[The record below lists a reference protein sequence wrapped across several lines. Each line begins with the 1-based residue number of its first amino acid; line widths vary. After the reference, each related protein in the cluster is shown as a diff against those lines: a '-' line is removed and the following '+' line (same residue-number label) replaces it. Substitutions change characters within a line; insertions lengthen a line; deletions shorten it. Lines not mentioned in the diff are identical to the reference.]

1 MSEFT
6 DFVPKGLQSVEPLH
20 FVYPDQEGKTDPD
33 FFSGVAAGFKYQ
45 WLPVTHYTQEYFS
58 YNGDEYDE
66 NFDFRKTVQ
75 DNDDFAYADELSR
88 AKNLGH
94 YNFIKQSL
102 QAIDENR
109 RMFERAGLTSHVVA
123 GVVDPLNIAFFHP
136 VFSKGI
142 RAAWGAKS
150 AFGVAKESAK
160 VGFVFGVGSEAIRA
174 PFDPYNTTQETL
186 VNIAGNTVFSGLLG
200 GGARGVANRYGKLKQ
215 KYANRK
221 NPNKKTDAGLGDSAV
236 REEATTQANDFSKQ
250 FVGPT
255 RLKEET
261 IDRFNI
267 ANKLL
272 PSRRLQIYGYDG
284 YKVPDE
290 IKKLHLDIAHNAS
303 VPVEG
308 APLRSIDSMQNVHN
322 GKGIALEQDLRKI
335 YMNELQ
341 KSDGTGQ
348 VMGIDLVTPYVKA
361 KEKLGKAPQTAYIN
375 SVTGGTKYPSP
386 QEFVDEM
393 IELNILMSD
402 DKWKAK
408 YYPQLPE
415 FKKEAIRKIEAYN
428 QYFDQL
434 AQDTGA
440 FVDRSSAK
448 KMFPALQRRIDDYD
462 LRIELEKDPIF
473 TKILAINRNKLKER
487 LKFAERYEPTRKN
500 YRMPIYY
507 DVVKI
512 NATKENEAKLVNIF
526 EQHFLEQRFVT
537 IWTGNGY
544 KDIGINTIA
553 KANKFAQETVN
564 NIKDN
569 GTDPFGHNTPLR
581 VGKAKH
587 IMARTTNIPEY
598 KVRDFMIKDQSVFT
612 KYAEMMAFRIEY
624 ARKFGD
630 DDIEY
635 LVDRI
640 EEILIKD
647 GANDKQIAEIKS
659 DFLADFQRVAGQISR
674 DAERW
679 DTTFAR
685 ISKKFAGMAYLT
697 SAGITSLTETVAMPI
712 LEHGLGNVLRTAFR
726 AVDGDFDK
734 IKANAKDLQ
743 HSNEGIDTSIRTVHT
758 RLLNDLLRPL
768 QIGKIEKAADSM
780 ENFFYKL
787 NGLALITMVGKLIDS
802 AIRIPKFYK
811 QIKNY
816 NSLDKYEITELQ
828 RYGID
833 DKLAKRLLD
842 NGAWQFTDSDMPLL
856 NLNGWSTKTKADR
869 ELKTFVQ
876 TYLNNAARNTIM
888 HATAFDRPTFADG
901 FVFKKWKP
909 YMRKYGIE
917 PDRVASVGLQKD
929 GSYRYPIARIESGVM
944 AFPFQFYNFAFAA
957 NQRITRAMF
966 DPNKKH
972 RLSGAIALLSM
983 AYITMSMR
991 KPKWWFDDKDYPE
1004 LITRMVDYSGITG
1017 IYSDLAYKGVEAA
1030 VASGIHDPD
1039 TSWLKGRYKATGWDL
1054 AFGFAG
1060 ATPSMYREWI
1070 LGAEEL
1076 INDKTS
1082 EGLKRFSYNT
1092 PYLGILGLDDDLRAL
1107 GRATY

>member
-1 MSEFT
+1 MAEYT
-6 DFVPKGLQSVEPLH
+6 DFVPKGLQSIEPLH
-20 FVYPDQEGKTDPD
+20 FVYPDQEGKVDPD
-33 FFSGVAAGFKYQ
+33 FFSGVSAGFKYQ
-45 WLPVTHYTQEYFS
+45 WLPITHYTQEYFTF
-58 YNGDEYDE
+58 NNQEYDE
-66 NFDFRKTVQ
+66 SFDFRKTVQ

-88 AKNLGH
+88 SKNLNH
-94 YNFIKQSL
+94 YNYIKQSL
-102 QAIDENR
+102 QAIDNNR
-109 RMFERAGLTSHVVA
+109 KMFQRAGLTSHVVA

-236 REEATTQANDFSKQ
+236 REEATTKANDFSNQ
-250 FVGPT
+250 FAGQT

-267 ANKLL
+267 ANKIL
-272 PSRRLQIYGYDG
+272 PSRRMQIYGYDG
-284 YKVPDE
+284 YQVPPE
-290 IKKLHLDIAHNAS
+290 IKKMHLDIAYNAS

-322 GKGIALEQDLRKI
+322 GKGIELEADIRKI

-341 KSDGTGQ
+341 KADGTGE

-361 KEKLGKAPQTAYIN
+361 KEKLGMKPKTAYIN
-375 SVTGGTKYPSP
+375 SVTGATKYPSP
-386 QEFVDEM
+386 QEFSDE
-393 IELNILMSD
+393 IFELNILMSD
-402 DKWKAK
+402 PKWKAQ

-415 FKKEAIRKIEAYN
+415 FKKEAIRKIESYN

-440 FVDRSSAK
+440 FFDKSTAK
-448 KMFPALQRRIDDYD
+448 KMFPKLQRRIDDYD
-462 LRIELEKDPIF
+462 QRIELEKDPIF
-473 TKILAINRNKLKER
+473 AKILVINRNKLKER
-487 LKFAERYEPTRKN
+487 LTFAEQYEPTRKN
-500 YRMPIYY
+500 YRMAIYY
-507 DVVKI
+507 DVPLI
-512 NATKENEAKLVNIF
+512 NASKKNEEELINIF
-526 EQHFLEQRFVT
+526 AEHSLEEGFTT
-537 IWTGNGY
+537 IWTGKGY
-544 KDIGINTIA
+544 KTITINTIEKA
-553 KANKFAQETVN
+553 KKYATETVN
-564 NIKDN
+564 SIKDN
-569 GTDPFGHNTPLR
+569 GDDPFGHHTPLR

-598 KVRDFMIKDQSVFT
+598 KVRKFMIKDASVFT

-635 LVDRI
+635 LLDRI
-640 EEILIKD
+640 EETLIKD

-659 DFLADFQRVAGQISR
+659 DFLAEYQRVAGQMTR
-674 DAERW
+674 DPDRW

-726 AVDGDFDK
+726 AVDGNFDK

-743 HSNEGIDTSIRTVHT
+743 HSNEGIDTVKKNVHT

-768 QIGKIEKAADSM
+768 RIGPIEKAADKM

-787 NGLALITMVGKLIDS
+787 NGLALITMVGKQIDA

-816 NSLDKYEITELQ
+816 NSLDKFEITELQ

-833 DKLAKRLLD
+833 DKLAKRMLD
-842 NGAWQFTDSDMPLL
+842 NGAWQFTDTDMPLL

-876 TYLNNAARNTIM
+876 TYLNNSARNTIM

-901 FVFKKWKP
+901 FIFKKWKP
-909 YMRKYGIE
+909 YMKKYGIE
-917 PDRVASVGLQKD
+917 PDPSASVGLQRD

-957 NQRITRAMF
+957 NQRVTRAMF

-991 KPKWWFDDKDYPE
+991 KPQWWFDDKDYPE

-1017 IYSDLAYKGVEAA
+1017 IYSDLAYKGIEAA
-1030 VASGIHDPD
+1030 IAAGYHDPD

-1070 LGAEEL
+1070 LGAHEL
-1076 INDKTS
+1076 MTDKTS
-1082 EGLKRFSYNT
+1082 EGLKRFSYNA